1 MKLKNC
7 GVLART
13 MATERIIKC
22 RQCGTSVERNVA
34 IELRKGW
41 YVCSD
46 ACAEVWKEAHKPQS
60 KQSEPD
66 DRKALLDYIK
76 SLNPDANFPAIAVQL
91 KRMMVEHSMT
101 YAGMRYAL
109 WYSINVKELP
119 YKGIGILPYVY
130 DESRRYWNW
139 KQCMKQRVS
148 AWKPADDEAVI
159 VRHDKEEDVFT

>member
-1 MKLKNC
+1 
-7 GVLART
+7 

-22 RQCGTSVERNVA
+22 RQCGRQISKDAA
-34 IELRKGW
+34 IKLSKGW

-46 ACAEVWKEAHKPQS
+46 ACAEAWKAAHAPKP

-76 SLNPDANFPAIAVQL
+76 SLDPNANFTAIAVQL
-91 KRMMVEHSMT
+91 KRMTVEYGMT

-109 WYSINVKELP
+109 WYSIAVKELP
-119 YKGIGILPYVY
+119 YKGIGILLYVY

-139 KQCMKQRVS
+139 QQQMKQQVS
-148 AWKPADDEAVI
+148 VWKPQDDEAVI
-159 VRHDKEEDVFT
+159 VRQDNEEDVFT

>member
-1 MKLKNC
+1 MPKPKQ
-7 GVLART
+7 
-13 MATERIIKC
+13 IKC
-22 RQCGTSVERNVA
+22 RQCGKSVERNAA

-46 ACAEVWKEAHKPQS
+46 ACAEAWAAAHKPQP

-76 SLNPDANFPAIAVQL
+76 SLAPDANFPAIAVQL
-91 KRMMVEHSMT
+91 KRIMVEHGMT

-109 WYSINVKELP
+109 WYSITVKELP

-139 KQCMKQRVS
+139 KQRMKQQVS
-148 AWKPADDEAVI
+148 AWKPQDDEAVI
-159 VRHDKEEDVFT
+159 VRHDAEEDVFT

>member
-1 MKLKNC
+1 
-7 GVLART
+7 
-13 MATERIIKC
+13 MANQKRNASVKC
-22 RQCGTSVERNVA
+22 RQCGKQIERDAA

-46 ACAEVWKEAHKPQS
+46 ACAEAWTEAYKPRP

-66 DRKALLDYIK
+66 ARKALLDYIK
-76 SLNPDANFPAIAVQL
+76 SLDPDANFPAIAMHL
-91 KRMMVEHSMT
+91 KRMTVEHGMT

-109 WYSINVKELP
+109 WYSINIKELP

-139 KQCMKQRVS
+139 KQRMKQRV
-148 AWKPADDEAVI
+148 AGWTPADDDAVI
-159 VRHDKEEDVFT
+159 VRHDKEEDVFV

>member
-1 MKLKNC
+1 MPKPKQ
-7 GVLART
+7 
-13 MATERIIKC
+13 IKC
-22 RQCGTSVERNVA
+22 RQCGKQISNDDAVQLSN
-34 IELRKGW
+34 GW

-46 ACAEVWKEAHKPQS
+46 TCAEAWTAAHKPQP

-66 DRKALLDYIK
+66 GRKALLDYIK
-76 SLNPDANFPAIAVQL
+76 SLDPDANFPAIAVQL

-139 KQCMKQRVS
+139 KQRMKQQVS
-148 AWKPADDEAVI
+148 TWKPADDEAVI